1 MNEETSLKEFGT
13 IAFSTFYM
21 KKMIRPHPQ
30 DPSCLDF
37 TPWIAYFDK
46 KHHGYLKILI
56 ENVIKETNSM
66 YSIMNR
72 ETILNIIY
80 MFQQKALNEQ
90 NYSMKKLR
98 PDSTSIWDGDR
109 PIIQL

>member
-21 KKMIRPHPQ
+21 EKMIRPHPQ

-37 TPWIAYFDK
+37 APWIAYFDK
-46 KHHGYLKILI
+46 KHHDYLGELI
-56 ENVIKETNSM
+56 QNIIEETGAI
-66 YSIMNR
+66 YSKMTR

-80 MFQQKALNEQ
+80 RFQQKALNEQ
-90 NYSMKKLR
+90 NYSMKKVR
-98 PDSTSIWDGDR
+98 PDSTSIWTGNR
-109 PIIQL
+109 AIIEQ